1 MKSFDPG
8 LDWAILANR
17 GCPAADELALGL
29 LHIRALRSLAPE
41 RPPILDAEGPAPA
54 SERPI
59 LVLNCDM
66 DHPDGP
72 DGAARGFSWRAGA
85 GRVEFYGDSR
95 HGLFLS
101 IADFFDA
108 LGLWWPEPG
117 KPPVLSHSA
126 HAAASGDLA
135 LTRSTQYS
143 DGNDERLCLA
153 VPAALCARW
162 GGRDSIR
169 MGSEI
174 LEWASR
180 IGFDAVLVLMDAKVS
195 AFQPSPEQLW
205 DRVRAQMAETAH
217 RIGISLELGGSCMN
231 KVIPRAP
238 FRRHKEWWRMK
249 NGKRIRDV
257 NFCATN
263 PAALAAVAACAIER
277 IRRLPEAEA
286 IHLHGSGK
294 EGDSWC
300 HCPSCRAFSPAEQE
314 LLALN
319 AIADALDRTATPG
332 LLALPVDRDETSDPG
347 AIKPRPRVRPR
358 PVQISL
364 EDMAQWKSVLASAAA
379 IGAVRCGR
387 TAPQRPG
394 TGNEA

>member
-1 MKSFDPG
+1 MIVARGVP
-8 LDWAILANR
+8 LDR
-17 GCPAADELALGL
+17 GPCLGL
-29 LHIRALRSLAPE
+29 AI
-41 RPPILDAEGPAPA
+41 ILGVG
-54 SERPI
+54 R
-59 LVLNCDM
+59 
-66 DHPDGP
+66 P
-72 DGAARGFSWRAGA
+72 DGAALQQD
-85 GRVEFYGDSR
+85 VERQLAHVVQQAR
-95 HGLFLS
+95 HVG
-101 IADFFDA
+101 
-108 LGLWWPEPG
+108 
-117 KPPVLSHSA
+117 
-126 HAAASGDLA
+126 
-135 LTRSTQYS
+135 
-143 DGNDERLCLA
+143 
-153 VPAALCARW
+153 
-162 GGRDSIR
+162 IR
-169 MGSEI
+169 MGE
-174 LEWASR
+174 AAHAR
-180 IGFDAVLVLMDAKVS
+180 DKVG
-195 AFQPSPEQLW
+195 A
-205 DRVRAQMAETAH
+205 
-217 RIGISLELGGSCMN
+217 
-231 KVIPRAP
+231 
-238 FRRHKEWWRMK
+238 RRH
-249 NGKRIRDV
+249 GHGV
-257 NFCATN
+257 V
-263 PAALAAVAACAIER
+263 PGHGAIER